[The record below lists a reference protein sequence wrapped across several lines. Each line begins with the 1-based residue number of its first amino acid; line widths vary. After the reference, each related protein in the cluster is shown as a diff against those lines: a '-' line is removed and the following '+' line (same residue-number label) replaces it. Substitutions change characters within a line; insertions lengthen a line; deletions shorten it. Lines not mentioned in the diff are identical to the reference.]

1 MLIIFAAVAHGLI
14 IFDAEA
20 DMKDLEVGDMNDELS
35 DLPPTVRQE
44 ILNLKQSRELLDGV
58 VPPTTFENAAEAFGA
73 EQQRRIDA
81 ASGGKQ
87 GKSRAVSDDVDSTW
101 SG

>member
-44 ILNLKQSRELLDGV
+44 I
-58 VPPTTFENAAEAFGA
+58 
-73 EQQRRIDA
+73 
-81 ASGGKQ
+81 
-87 GKSRAVSDDVDSTW
+87 
-101 SG
+101 